1 MKNRK
6 NYITILL
13 SVCTIAVCGAS
24 IGIRYWGKHL
34 HERKMKTLLAERV
47 DSLRAAGSFM
57 PDTVNFAITIVRDSV
72 RAQEI
77 RDYFQLDTLYKE
89 TDDTWTK
96 ALAIGRLVAQIPHAN
111 QHDYPTEVNAIG
123 LWEYTKNVEPAF
135 NCRLHSIM
143 TFELLSAAGIT
154 ARYVTCLPKDS
165 NDCDCHVM
173 NEVWL
178 PEQHKWVMLDTDMR
192 HFVTDKNGNLLS
204 LREIREHYIS
214 GQKMLMWQDFADPSN
229 RIDYYY
235 AYLAKNT
242 YWFQCWRTLSYYQ
255 EDMTHPEIL
264 RDGMVD
270 IVPSG
275 YTPRDPGMRNMIS
288 TNADQF
294 WSEPVIL

>member
-6 NYITILL
+6 DNIIVIL
-13 SVCTIAVCGAS
+13 SVLILVVCGTNL
-24 IGIRYWGKHL
+24 GIRYLGKHI
-34 HERKMKTLLAERV
+34 HEREMKALLAERA
-47 DSLRAAGSFM
+47 DMLRAAGAFLS
-57 PDTVNFAITIVRDSV
+57 DTVDFVIIIVRDSV

-77 RDYFQLDTLYKE
+77 RDYFQLDTLYKT

-96 ALAIGRLVAQIPHAN
+96 ALAIGRFVAQIPHAN
-111 QHDYPTEVNAIG
+111 QHDYPKEVNAIG

-143 TFELLSAAGIT
+143 TFELLSTAGIT

-192 HFVTDKNGNLLS
+192 HFVTDKEGNILS
-204 LREIREHYIS
+204 LKEIREHYIS
-214 GQKMLMWQDFADPSN
+214 GKEMLMWQDFKDPSDK
-229 RIDYYY
+229 IDYYY

-242 YWFQCWRTLSYYQ
+242 YWFQCWRTLSYFQ
-255 EDMTHPEIL
+255 EDMTHPEIQ

-275 YTPRDPGMRNMIS
+275 YTPRDPGMRNIIS
-288 TNADQF
+288 TNADLF
-294 WSEPVIL
+294 WSEPIMQ

>member
-6 NYITILL
+6 DNIIVIL
-13 SVCTIAVCGAS
+13 SVLILVVCGTNL
-24 IGIRYWGKHL
+24 GIRYLGKHL
-34 HERKMKTLLAERV
+34 HEREMKALFAERA
-47 DSLRAAGSFM
+47 DMLRAAGAFL
-57 PDTVNFAITIVRDSV
+57 PDTVDFAITIVRDSV

-77 RDYFQLDTLYKE
+77 RDYFQLDTLYKT

-96 ALAIGRLVAQIPHAN
+96 ALAIGRFVAQIPHAN

-143 TFELLSAAGIT
+143 AYELLSAAGIT

-178 PEQHKWVMLDTDMR
+178 PEQCKWVMLDTDMR
-192 HFVTDKNGNLLS
+192 HFVTDKEGNILS
-204 LREIREHYIS
+204 LKEIREHYIA
-214 GQKMLMWQDFADPSN
+214 GKEMLMWQDFKDPSDK
-229 RIDYYY
+229 IDYYY

-242 YWFQCWRTLSYYQ
+242 YWFQGWRTLSYFQ
-255 EDMTHPEIL
+255 EDMTHPEIQ

-275 YTPRDPGMRNMIS
+275 YTPRDPGMRNLIS
-288 TNADQF
+288 TNADLF
-294 WSEPVIL
+294 WSEPIMQ

>member
-1 MKNRK
+1 MGKRK
-6 NYITILL
+6 NDTN
-13 SVCTIAVCGAS
+13 
-24 IGIRYWGKHL
+24 
-34 HERKMKTLLAERV
+34 MKTIIKYVVGFLAGVGIMATVALAVSHNKRSQFDERV
-47 DSLRAAGSFM
+47 EILRAAGPFM
-57 PDTVNFAITIVRDSV
+57 PDTVPFSLRIIRDSV
-72 RAQEI
+72 RAQQI
-77 RDYFQLDTLYKE
+77 RDYFQLDTLYKP

-96 ALAIGRLVAQIPHAN
+96 ALAIGRFVAQIPHAN
-111 QHDYPTEVNAIG
+111 QHVYPTEVNAIG
-123 LWEYTKNVEPAF
+123 LWEYTKNTEPAF

-143 TFELLSAAGIT
+143 TFELLSAAGIP
-154 ARYVTCLPKDS
+154 ARYVTCMPKDS

-192 HFVTDKNGNLLS
+192 HFVTDKKSNLLS

-214 GQKMLMWQDFADPSN
+214 GQKMLMWQDFADPSD

-275 YTPRDPGMRNMIS
+275 YTPCDPGMRNMIS